1 MKEINR
7 NYNTM
12 MDNMKINMNIKNHMV
27 PINLIDLSMMERQKV
42 LMQRIKENMVDTA
55 FSKSMKIMQ
64 KANDKTVF
72 VYSYFLF

>member
-27 PINLIDLSMMERQKV
+27 PINLIDLSMMER
-42 LMQRIKENMVDTA
+42 
-55 FSKSMKIMQ
+55 
-64 KANDKTVF
+64 
-72 VYSYFLF
+72 